1 MQSPFTA
8 KTKEKDTIIYNP
20 EFLRRYSTDRK
31 EGCVKRR
38 SGGLAEIVGTT
49 FEMVLCYVS
58 KPFETQMFGQK
69 DRITGQ
75 PITDMWVCLG
85 FLDPNNTASV
95 MMINNG
101 KTENLRPLFE
111 YLLDTEQDGY
121 GYGELIT
128 TLGFRPY
135 SSGLGYALT
144 FKGRE
149 PKGKEESGRM
159 QLIKEWYEA
168 VQPVLIESSIP
179 EHIGKGLLTIAGYE
193 QSQIDSVRFSLPAAE
208 D

>member
-1 MQSPFTA
+1 MQSPFTVQN
-8 KTKEKDTIIYNP
+8 KEKDTITYNP

-38 SGGLAEIVGTT
+38 VGGLAEVVGTT
-49 FEMVLCYVS
+49 FEMVLCHVS
-58 KPFETQMFGQK
+58 KPFEAQMFGQK
-69 DRITGQ
+69 DRVTNE
-75 PITDMWVCLG
+75 PIIDTWVCLG
-85 FLDPNNTASV
+85 FLDSSNTASV
-95 MMINNG
+95 MLLNNG

-111 YLLDTEQDGY
+111 YLLDVEQDGY

-135 SSGLGYALT
+135 NSGLGYALT

-159 QLIKEWYEA
+159 QLIREWYEA

-179 EHIGKGLLTIAGYE
+179 EHIGKGLLTIAGYS
-193 QSQIDSVRFSLPAAE
+193 QPQIDSVRFLVEAE
-208 D
+208 K

>member
-1 MQSPFTA
+1 MQVSPFTA
-8 KTKEKDTIIYNP
+8 KETKDTITYNP

-38 SGGLAEIVGTT
+38 SGGLAESVGNT
-49 FEMVLCYVS
+49 FDMVLCYVS
-58 KPFETQMFGQK
+58 SPFESQMFAQK

-75 PITDMWVCLG
+75 PIIDTWVCLG
-85 FLDPNNTASV
+85 FLDPHNTASV
-95 MMINNG
+95 MMLNNG
-101 KTENLRPLFE
+101 KTESLRPLFE
-111 YLLDTEQDGY
+111 YLLDTEQNGY

-149 PKGKEESGRM
+149 PKGKEEQGRM
-159 QLIKEWYEA
+159 ELIKQWYET
-168 VQPVLIESSIP
+168 VQPILIENSIP
-179 EHIGKGLLTIAGYE
+179 DHIGKGLLAIAGYE
-193 QSQIDSVRFSLPAAE
+193 DEQIASVRFSLPSAE
-208 D
+208 